1 MNFKFLAMT
10 LILTLSPSMSYPSE
24 TNWVSGADEVG
35 NTLKEGQALYEAG
48 NMQGAKGKVTDA
60 YFEVF
65 EGKGMETAVR
75 RFISLRKATELEKG
89 FADIRKA
96 IHGGVPAGKIKEQTL
111 SLIEALKSAANEL
124 DRKGVGMDVSY

>member
-1 MNFKFLAMT
+1 MRPV
-10 LILTLSPSMSYPSE
+10 IC
-24 TNWVSGADEVG
+24 
-35 NTLKEGQALYEAG
+35 
-48 NMQGAKGKVTDA
+48 KGPRRVTYA
-60 YFEVF
+60 YFEFF
-65 EGKGMETAVR
+65 EGKGIEAAVR